1 MPEPKFIPKRGQ
13 VDYTNIRYAPAL
25 DIVVEHKGK
34 ILLAKR
40 SADRRLYP
48 NCWATIDGFLDD
60 SKSIE
65 EKAYEELRE
74 EIGLSA
80 RQVTSLTRGQ
90 VLIHEDDKI
99 GKTWLVV
106 PVLARVKT
114 KAFILDW
121 EASEAG
127 WFDPKDAGKLD
138 LLPGTLAVIEQFF
151 PAVKIEPN

>member
-13 VDYTNIRYAPAL
+13 VDYTDIRYAPAL
-25 DIVVEHKGK
+25 DIVVEHEGK

-40 SADRRLYP
+40 SAERRLYP

-65 EKAYEELRE
+65 DKAYEELRE

-80 RQVTSLTRGQ
+80 RQVISLERGQ
-90 VLIHEDDKI
+90 VLIHEDAAI
-99 GKTWLVV
+99 NKTWLVV
-106 PVLARVKT
+106 PVLARISST
-114 KAFILDW
+114 AFTLDW

-127 WFDPKDAGKLD
+127 WFGPETVGELD
-138 LLPGTLAVIEQFF
+138 LLPGTLEVIGQFF
-151 PAVKIEPN
+151 PEALK